1 MFDSSQVLSQWRAG
15 SGWRVGA
22 GRQADVRWYT
32 PSRPPD
38 LHALQTSIPTHP
50 PDLHTYTISIPPC
63 LQTSTAPCLH
73 DLHDLHDFQT
83 YTQEVEV
90 EVDGVPEVNA
100 G

>member
-1 MFDSSQVLSQWRAG
+1 MV
-15 SGWRVGA
+15 
-22 GRQADVRWYT
+22 
-32 PSRPPD
+32 
-38 LHALQTSIPTHP
+38 HALQTSIPTHP

-90 EVDGVPEVNA
+90 EVDDVLEVNA

>member
-1 MFDSSQVLSQWRAG
+1 MVHALQT
-15 SGWRVGA
+15 
-22 GRQADVRWYT
+22 YT
-32 PSRPPD
+32 PSRPPY
-38 LHALQTSIPTHP
+38 LRTLQ
-50 PDLHTYTISIPPC
+50 TYTISIPPC

-83 YTQEVEV
+83 HTQEVEV